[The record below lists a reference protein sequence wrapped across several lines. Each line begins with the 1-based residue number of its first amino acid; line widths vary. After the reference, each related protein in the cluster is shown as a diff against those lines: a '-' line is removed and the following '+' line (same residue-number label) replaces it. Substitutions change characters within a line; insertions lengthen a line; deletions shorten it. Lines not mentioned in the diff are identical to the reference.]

1 MLFLIIHFCTFSVAF
16 KDFKRHPPH
25 GFWSRWSCHGW
36 DSSGPFSNIVNQI
49 QTQILLVPSY
59 WNKKLPIFMQNIPQ
73 SEKKPLHTPCHGWS
87 PSAQIQQSEKK
98 PLHAFHHGW
107 GPSAPILHQH
117 LSELKKLYNRG
128 RMGNSKGEKPEEV
141 STEGPCK

>member
-59 WNKKLPIFMQNIPQ
+59 WNKKNFQFWCWRYHNPRRSHFTLLVMVEVLQPRYNNPRRSYFTLSIMVEVLQHQYYTNTFPNWKNFTTEEGWEIVK
-73 SEKKPLHTPCHGWS
+73 EKN
-87 PSAQIQQSEKK
+87 QKK
-98 PLHAFHHGW
+98 
-107 GPSAPILHQH
+107 
-117 LSELKKLYNRG
+117 
-128 RMGNSKGEKPEEV
+128 
-141 STEGPCK
+141 